1 MKNVNV
7 NEESLSCELFS
18 ELEKSYKEDKK
29 NDVIRHALIKN
40 PIVDVVYD
48 NKNEIDTTFIFSNEV
63 KTLPVCNQKASGR
76 CWIFAGLN
84 VLREIIAKKLN
95 LRNFELSQNY
105 IALCDKLEKAN
116 YALTSIIDLIDNEP
130 NERVLMHI
138 LTNGVGDGGQWDM
151 FRNLVVKYGILPKN
165 NFNETYQSS
174 NTMESNRL
182 LNTYI
187 RKFASEAKKLANENR
202 KNEIH
207 TLKKEYLKNIYN
219 LLTNS
224 FGLPV
229 EKFDFEYYDKDDK
242 YHLEKDLTPKSF
254 FEKYIGN
261 EIDEYVSIINSP
273 TKDKPFNKVYT
284 IAYLNNVV
292 EGKLIKHLNLPMERI
307 KELVEKQIDDN
318 NIVWF
323 GSDVSFY
330 RNRIAGLWDDLSF
343 DYVSAFNIDYKFNK
357 ENMLDFH
364 ASVMNH
370 AMCLTSY
377 NKKDGKTNRYKV
389 ENSWGEDVGNKGYFI
404 MSSSWFD
411 SFVYQAV
418 ILKKY
423 LNEEEID
430 AYNKEPVVLDPWDPM
445 GTLAD

>member
-7 NEESLSCELFS
+7 NEERLSCELFS

-116 YALTSIIDLIDNEP
+116 YALTSIIDLIENEP

-151 FRNLVVKYGILPKN
+151 FRNLVIKYGILPKN

-174 NTMESNRL
+174 NTMESNHL

-330 RNRIAGLWDDLSF
+330 RDRKTGLWDDLSF

-357 ENMLDFH
+357 EDMLDFH

-370 AMCLTSY
+370 AMCLTGY

>member
-18 ELEKSYKEDKK
+18 ELEKTYKEDKK
-29 NDVIRHALIKN
+29 NNVIRHALIKN

-174 NTMESNRL
+174 NTMESNHL

-202 KNEIH
+202 KNDIH

-229 EKFDFEYYDKDDK
+229 EKFDFEYYDNDDK

-330 RNRIAGLWDDLSF
+330 RNRKTGLWDDLSF

-357 ENMLDFH
+357 EDMLDFH

-370 AMCLTSY
+370 AMCLTGY

>member
-7 NEESLSCELFS
+7 NEETLSCELFS

-174 NTMESNRL
+174 NTMESNHL

-229 EKFDFEYYDKDDK
+229 EKFDFEYYDNDDK

-292 EGKLIKHLNLPMERI
+292 EGKLIKHLNLPMDRI

-330 RNRIAGLWDDLSF
+330 RNRKTGLWDDLSF

-357 ENMLDFH
+357 EDMLDFH

-370 AMCLTSY
+370 AMCLTGY

>member
-7 NEESLSCELFS
+7 NEEILSCELFS

-174 NTMESNRL
+174 NTMESNHL

-357 ENMLDFH
+357 EDMLDFH

-370 AMCLTSY
+370 AMCLTGY

>member
-7 NEESLSCELFS
+7 NEETLSCELFS

-174 NTMESNRL
+174 NTMESNHL

-229 EKFDFEYYDKDDK
+229 EKFDFEYYDNDDK

-292 EGKLIKHLNLPMERI
+292 EGKLIKHLNLPMDRI

-330 RNRIAGLWDDLSF
+330 RNRKTGLWDDLSF

-357 ENMLDFH
+357 EDMLDFH

-370 AMCLTSY
+370 AMCLTGY

-418 ILKKY
+418 ILKKM
-423 LNEEEID
+423 
-430 AYNKEPVVLDPWDPM
+430 KKK
-445 GTLAD
+445 

>member
-7 NEESLSCELFS
+7 NEETLSCELFS

-174 NTMESNRL
+174 NTMESNHL

-207 TLKKEYLKNIYN
+207 ALKKEYLKNIYN

-330 RNRIAGLWDDLSF
+330 RNRITGLWDDLSF

-357 ENMLDFH
+357 EDMLDFH

-370 AMCLTSY
+370 AMCLTGY

-430 AYNKEPVVLDPWDPM
+430 AYNKEPAVLDPWDPM